1 MSLGVATRKPSDF
14 DIRNIKKIRISIFSP
29 DIVRAYSY
37 GEVKKPETINY
48 RTLRPERDG
57 LFCERIFGPTKDY
70 ECHCG
75 KFKSKRYLGI
85 VCDKCGVEVTES
97 KVRRERMGHIELVAP
112 VVHIWFYKIVP
123 SKIGL
128 ILGVNSTAEL
138 TSVIYHDSYLVL
150 DPGDVPDLKKF
161 QIISDSDYE
170 KYLEKYRDRFVAET
184 GAEAIKHALE
194 IIDLEAIEKQLR
206 KEVEESGEKSDPKT
220 IKRLEIITSLIKSGI
235 KPEWMVIEALPV
247 IPPELRPMV
256 LLDGGRFAS
265 SDLNELYRKII
276 NRNNRLRKIINLNA
290 PEIIIKSE
298 KRLLQDSVDALIDNS
313 RKKNP
318 VKTSS
323 GKVMRSLAALL
334 KGKQGRFRQNLL
346 GKRVDYSGRSV
357 IVVDPKLK
365 LWQCGI
371 PRRMA
376 VELFK
381 PFIMRELIAR
391 KYAFNIKQAKMIAE
405 TFGDPRV
412 HECLEFVIDKHPVL
426 LNRAPTLHRLSIEA
440 FEPVLVEDN
449 AIHLHPLV
457 CHPYNADFDGDQMA
471 VHVPLSP
478 EAQVEAWV
486 LLLSARN
493 LLKPATGE
501 PVMFPTQD
509 MVLGIFYLTKSVDL
523 DGIEDSDLK
532 VFGSFEEVKYLWDI
546 KELSTYEPIMF
557 VYKGQKIKTTVGRV
571 VFNSIIPEALRF
583 INKNM
588 TNKDLVN
595 LVKDCYMK
603 CGRFETVKM
612 LENMKEIGYYYAT
625 LRASTISI
633 EDIKIPPQKYEL
645 ISKAEIEEAKVNEEF
660 RKGFINADERFNRVI
675 SIWSHVSDKIKKEM
689 ENTLRTDQNGFNP
702 VYVMMISGARG
713 NREQVKQ
720 LAGMRGLMSKPSG
733 EIIELPIKSNF
744 KEGLGLWEY
753 FISAHGGRKGLADT
767 ALKTSEAGYLTR
779 KLVDIAHSV
788 VVVEE
793 DCGTA
798 KGIVVSEDDE
808 GGREGMIE
816 RLIGKTALFDVHD
829 PQTGE
834 IIVKA
839 NEIIDFDKA
848 KLIDKSG
855 VSRVMIRH
863 VLTCESE
870 RGICAK
876 CYGWDLAHNRPV
888 RIGEAVGI
896 VAAQSI
902 GEPGTQLTMRTFHTG
917 GIASA
922 IVEKSWI
929 DFNVPV
935 FVNDI
940 TNCFVVNQ
948 EGEKVTTRKGN
959 ISVYKVLSRTTEG
972 GNVSYHIYNL
982 DDFKEI
988 VLREGEFKEFEE
1000 GELIGVFK
1008 DGSVLKAWEY
1018 LKAGITQGKL
1028 FVTEADETLV
1038 KIPIGSVI
1046 LVNEGDLVEGNVPIV
1061 RFDPYNEPII
1071 SEQEGIVFIEEDTTK
1086 PSSQRDKILKIMS
1099 ETGVVKSID
1108 FVPADAELRVKNGD
1122 KVKVGE
1128 ILAKRSRSK
1137 RRTYDIVSGL
1147 PKVTNLFEARGVKNQ
1162 SVLAKV
1168 SGKVNIEIE
1177 KGKVIVIV
1185 EDQFGNKVRHKIPSG
1200 RYLYVRNGDY
1210 VKVGEE
1216 LCDGEKSLQGMLQVL
1231 GVEEVSKYLL
1241 TKIQSIYRDQGVK
1254 IDDKH
1259 IGIIIRQMVRKVRIV
1274 DPGDT
1279 RFILGQIVSMGE
1291 FEKVN
1296 SEIIAQGGVPAKGRI
1311 IILGI
1316 SRAALTSE
1324 SFLSSASFQETHK
1337 VLTDAAIKGAEDY
1350 LVGLKEN
1357 LIVGRPVPVGTG
1369 SPYYENITFK
1379 GKEEESEKIVLNFLG
1394 ESIAL

>member
-1 MSLGVATRKPSDF
+1 MSVGVARKTGEF
-14 DIRNIKKIRISIFSP
+14 DVRNIKKIRVSIFSP

-48 RTLRPERDG
+48 RTLKPERDG
-57 LFCERIFGPTKDY
+57 LFCERIFGPTQDY
-70 ECHCG
+70 RCHCG
-75 KFKSKRYLGI
+75 KFASKRYKGI

-97 KVRRERMGHIELVAP
+97 KVRRERMGHIDLVSP

-123 SKIGL
+123 SRIGL
-128 ILGVNSTAEL
+128 ILGVGSTAEL
-138 TSVIYHDSYLVL
+138 TSVIYHDGYIVI
-150 DPGDVPDLKKF
+150 DPGDVPELKRF
-161 QIISDSDYE
+161 QIITDSDYE
-170 KYLEKYRDRFVAET
+170 KYQEKYRGRFIAET
-184 GAEAIKHALE
+184 GAEAIKQALE

-206 KEVEESGEKSDPKT
+206 REVEESGEKADPKT
-220 IKRLEIITSLIKSGI
+220 IKRLDIITSLIKSGV
-235 KPEWMVIEALPV
+235 KPEWMVIESLPV

-276 NRNNRLRKIINLNA
+276 NRNNRLRKIISLAA

-318 VKTSS
+318 VKSSS

-381 PFIMRELIAR
+381 PFIMKELIAR
-391 KYAFNIKQAKMIAE
+391 KYAFNIKQAKNISE
-405 TFGDPRV
+405 TYFDPRV
-412 HECLEFVIDKHPVL
+412 HECLEAVINKHPVL

-440 FEPVLVEDN
+440 FEPVLVEDSS
-449 AIHLHPLV
+449 IHLHPLV

-501 PVMFPTQD
+501 PIMFPTQD
-509 MVLGIFYLTKSVDL
+509 MVLGMFFLTKSIPQ
-523 DGIEDSDLK
+523 DGEEKKPTRI
-532 VFGSFEEVKYLWDI
+532 FGSFDEVRYLWESG
-546 KELSTYEPIMF
+546 KLNTYDNIIF
-557 VYKGQKIKTTVGRV
+557 VYKGQKIETTVGRV
-571 VFNSIIPEALRF
+571 VFNSMLHDSLRF
-583 INKNM
+583 INKNL
-588 TNKDLVN
+588 TNKDLNN
-595 LVKDCYMK
+595 LVKECYLK
-603 CGRFETVKM
+603 CGRWETVKL
-612 LENMKEIGYYYAT
+612 LENMKEVGYYYAT
-625 LRASTISI
+625 RRASTISL
-633 EDIKIPPQKYEL
+633 EDIKVPSQKYEL
-645 ISKAEIEEAKVNEEF
+645 INKAEMEESKVDEDF
-660 RKGFINADERFNRVI
+660 KKGFINADERFNKII
-675 SIWSHVSDKIKKEM
+675 SIWSHVGDKLKKEV
-689 ENTLRTDQNGFNP
+689 ENTLREDQKGLNP
-702 VYVMMISGARG
+702 VYAMMTSGARG

-788 VVVEE
+788 VVTEE

-798 KGIVVSEDDE
+798 KGIAVSEDDE

-816 RLIGKTALFDVHD
+816 RIIGKTSLLDVHD

-839 NEIIDFDKA
+839 NEIIDFEKA
-848 KLIDKSG
+848 KLIDRSG
-855 VSRVMIRH
+855 ISRVMIRH

-870 RGICAK
+870 NGVCAK
-876 CYGWDLAHNRPV
+876 CYGWDLAHNKPV
-888 RIGEAVGI
+888 QIGEAVGI

-935 FVNDI
+935 FINDI
-940 TNCFVVNQ
+940 SKCYVINQ
-948 EGEKVTTRKGN
+948 DGEKVTTRKGN
-959 ISVYKVLSRTTEG
+959 LSVYKVLSK
-972 GNVSYHIYNL
+972 VSDKLSATYHVYNTNE
-982 DDFKEI
+982 FKKVNI
-988 VLREGEFKEFEE
+988 NDGEFKEFEE
-1000 GELIGVFK
+1000 GDIIAIFNN
-1008 DGSVLKAWEY
+1008 GSELKAWEY
-1018 LKAGITQGKL
+1018 LKAGISQGKL
-1028 FVTEADETLV
+1028 FITESEETLV
-1038 KIPIGSVI
+1038 RIPIGSVI
-1046 LVNEGDLVEGNVPIV
+1046 LVNEGDLVESNVPV
-1061 RFDPYNEPII
+1061 ARFDPYNEPII
-1071 SEQEGIVFIEEDTTK
+1071 SEQEGVVLIEEDTTK
-1086 PSSQRDKILKIMS
+1086 PSAQRDKILRILDDFGNVRS
-1099 ETGVVKSID
+1099 VD
-1108 FVPADAELRVKNGD
+1108 FVPADAELRVRNGD
-1122 KVKVGE
+1122 RVKVGE

-1147 PKVTNLFEARGVKNQ
+1147 PRVTNLFEARGIKNQ
-1162 SVLAKV
+1162 SVLSKI
-1168 SGKVNIEIE
+1168 SGTVQIEID
-1177 KGKVIVIV
+1177 KGKVVVVV
-1185 EDQFGNKVRHKIPSG
+1185 EDDFGNRVRHKIPSG
-1200 RYLYVRNGDY
+1200 RYLYVRNGDR
-1210 VKVGEE
+1210 VTVGEE
-1216 LCDGEKSLQGMLQVL
+1216 LCDGEKALQGMLQVL

-1241 TKIQSIYRDQGVK
+1241 NKIQSIYRDQGVK

-1274 DPGDT
+1274 EPGDT
-1279 RFILGQIVSMGE
+1279 RFILGQIVSVGE
-1291 FEKVN
+1291 FERVN
-1296 SEIIAQGGVPAKGRI
+1296 NEIIQQGGVPAKGRI

-1337 VLTDAAIKGAEDY
+1337 VLTEAAIKGSEDY
-1350 LVGLKEN
+1350 LRGLKEN

-1369 SPYYENITFK
+1369 SPNYETIDFK
-1379 GKEEESEKIVLNFLG
+1379 RKEEEDEKIVIDFLG
-1394 ESIAL
+1394 EGVA

>member
-1 MSLGVATRKPSDF
+1 MVLSERKSHEF
-14 DIRNIKKIRISIFSP
+14 DVRAIKKVRISIFSP
-29 DIVRAYSY
+29 SVVRAYSY

-48 RTLRPERDG
+48 RTLRPEKDG

-75 KFKSKRYLGI
+75 KFKSKRYKGI

-97 KVRRERMGHIELVAP
+97 KVRRERMGYIELVVP

-128 ILGVNSTAEL
+128 ILGINSVAEL
-138 TSVIYHDSYLVL
+138 TSIIYHDSYLVI
-150 DPGDVPDLKKF
+150 DPGDVVELKRF
-161 QIISDSDYE
+161 QVLKDEEYE
-170 KYLEKYRDRFVAET
+170 KLSEKYKGRFIAET
-184 GAEAIKHALE
+184 GAEAIKQALE
-194 IIDLEAIEKQLR
+194 IIDLEQVEKQLR
-206 KEVEESGEKSDPKT
+206 KEVEESGEKADPK
-220 IKRLEIITSLIKSGI
+220 IVKRLEIITSLVKSGI

-276 NRNNRLRKIINLNA
+276 NRNNRLRKIISLNA
-290 PEIIIKSE
+290 PDIIVKSE

-323 GKVMRSLAALL
+323 NKIMRSLAALL

-357 IVVDPKLK
+357 IVVDPRLK
-365 LWQCGI
+365 LWQCGV

-381 PFIMRELIAR
+381 PFIMKELISR
-391 KYAFNIKQAKMIAE
+391 KYAFNIKQAKNIAE
-405 TFGDPRV
+405 TYNDPRV
-412 HECLEFVIDKHPVL
+412 HECLEFVINKHPVL
-426 LNRAPTLHRLSIEA
+426 LNRAPTLHRLSIQA
-440 FEPVLVEDN
+440 FEPVLVEDSS
-449 AIHLHPLV
+449 IHLHPLV

-471 VHVPLSP
+471 IHVPLSP

-501 PVMFPTQD
+501 PIMFPTQD
-509 MVLGIFYLTKSVDL
+509 MVLGLFYLTKSYKEEID
-523 DGIEDSDLK
+523 EKKLK
-532 VFGSFEEVKYLWDI
+532 VFDSFDDVRYLWEI
-546 KELSTYEPIMF
+546 GELSTYTNVYF
-557 VYKGQKIKTTVGRV
+557 VYKGQKIKTTVGKV
-571 VFNSIIPEALRF
+571 VFNSILPEKLRF
-583 INKNM
+583 EVKDM
-588 TNKDLVN
+588 TNKELIN
-595 LVKDCYMK
+595 LVKRCYNV
-603 CGRFETVKM
+603 CGRWETVKL
-612 LENMKEIGYYYAT
+612 LENMKELGYYYAT
-625 LRASTISI
+625 KRASTISI
-633 EDIKIPPQKYEL
+633 EDIKIPERKYD
-645 ISKAEIEEAKVNEEF
+645 IIRDAEIKESKVNEEY
-660 RKGFINADERFNRVI
+660 RKGFINADERFNKI
-675 SIWSHVSDKIKKEM
+675 INIWTHASDEIKKEM
-689 ENTLRTDQNGFNP
+689 DITLRNDKGGLNP

-713 NREQVKQ
+713 NKEQVKQ

-788 VVVEE
+788 VVTEE

-808 GGREGMIE
+808 GGREEMIQ
-816 RLIGKTALFDVHD
+816 RIIGKTALFDIHD
-829 PQTGE
+829 PQTGD
-834 IIVKA
+834 IIVRA

-848 KLIDKSG
+848 KIIDKTK
-855 VSRVMIRH
+855 VSRVVIRH

-870 RGICAK
+870 RGVCAK
-876 CYGWDLAHNRPV
+876 CYGWDLGHNRPV

-935 FVNDI
+935 FINDI
-940 TNCFVVNQ
+940 TENCFVINQ
-948 EGEKVTTRKGN
+948 NNDKITTRKGN
-959 ISVYKVLSRTTEG
+959 ISVYKVLSSGVGEDLGYR
-972 GNVSYHIYNL
+972 IYKVE
-982 DDFKEI
+982 DFKT
-988 VLREGEFKEFEE
+988 LNLKEGEFRDFEE
-1000 GELIGVFK
+1000 SEVIGVFN
-1008 DGSVLKAWEY
+1008 DGSELRAWEY
-1018 LKAGITQGKL
+1018 LKAGISKGKV
-1028 FVTEADETLV
+1028 FITEPDETV
-1038 KIPIGSVI
+1038 VRIPIGSTI
-1046 LVNEGDLVEGNVPIV
+1046 LVNEGDLVESGVKIV
-1061 RFDPYNEPII
+1061 TFDPYSEPII
-1071 SEQEGIVFIEEDTTK
+1071 SEQEGIVMIEEDATK
-1086 PSSQRDKILKIMS
+1086 PSSQRDKILKILDDM
-1099 ETGVVKSID
+1099 GNVKSVD

-1122 KVKVGE
+1122 RVKVGE

-1147 PKVTNLFEARGVKNQ
+1147 PKVTNLFEARGVKVQ

-1168 SGKVNIEIE
+1168 SGWVSIEID
-1177 KGKVIVIV
+1177 KGKVVVIV
-1185 EDQFGNKVRHKIPSG
+1185 KDQFGNEVRHKIPSG

-1216 LCDGEKSLQGMLQVL
+1216 ICDGEKSLQGMLQVL

-1241 TKIQSIYRDQGVK
+1241 NKIQSIYKDQGVK

-1259 IGIIIRQMVRKVRIV
+1259 IGIIIRQMVRKVKIIE
-1274 DPGDT
+1274 PGDT
-1279 RFILGQIVSMGE
+1279 RFIVGQIVNMSE
-1291 FEKVN
+1291 FERVN
-1296 SEIIAQGGVPAKGRI
+1296 SEVIEQGGVPAKGRI
-1311 IILGI
+1311 VILGI
-1316 SRAALTSE
+1316 SRASLTSE

-1337 VLTDAAIKGAEDY
+1337 VLTEAAIKGAEDY
-1350 LVGLKEN
+1350 LLGLKEN
-1357 LIVGRPVPVGTG
+1357 LIIGRPVPVGTG
-1369 SPYYENITFK
+1369 SSQYEKIEFK
-1379 GKEEESEKIVLNFLG
+1379 KNGEEEEKVVIGFFG
-1394 ESIAL
+1394 EGVA

>member
-1 MSLGVATRKPSDF
+1 MTLGITKKHDF
-14 DIRNIKKIRISIFSP
+14 DVRDIEKIRISIFSP
-29 DIVRAYSY
+29 EVVRAYSY

-48 RTLRPERDG
+48 RTLNPERDG

-75 KFKSKRYLGI
+75 KFKSKRYKGI
-85 VCDKCGVEVTES
+85 ICDKCGVEVTDS
-97 KVRRERMGHIELVAP
+97 KVRRERMGHIELVSP

-128 ILGVNSTAEL
+128 ILGINSTAEL
-138 TSVIYHDSYLVL
+138 TSVIYYDSYIVL
-150 DPGDVPDLKKF
+150 DPGDVPDLKLF
-161 QIISDSDYE
+161 QILSDDAYE
-170 KYLEKYRDRFVAET
+170 EYYKKYKDRFVAET

-194 IIDLEAIEKQLR
+194 IVDLEVIERNLR
-206 KEVEESGEKSDPKT
+206 KEMENLGEKVDIKT
-220 IKRLEIITSLIKSGI
+220 VKRLEIVTSLIKSGI
-235 KPEWMVIEALPV
+235 KPQWMVIEALPV

-256 LLDGGRFAS
+256 PLEGGRFAS

-276 NRNNRLRKIINLNA
+276 GRNNRLRKIIQMNA

-318 VKTSS
+318 VKSS
-323 GKVMRSLAALL
+323 TGKIMRSLATLL

-365 LWQCGI
+365 LWQCGL
-371 PRRMA
+371 PRKMA

-391 KYAFNIKQAKMIAE
+391 KYAFNIKQAKNIAE
-405 TFGDPRV
+405 MFDDPRTQ
-412 HECLEFVIDKHPVL
+412 ECLEHVVSKHPVL

-509 MVLGIFYLTKSVDL
+509 MVLGLFYLTKMVDR
-523 DGIEDSDLK
+523 EVNENDLK
-532 VFGSFEEVKYLWDI
+532 RFNSFEQVKYLWDVGALDAFDEI
-546 KELSTYEPIMF
+546 IFRYNGED
-557 VYKGQKIKTTVGRV
+557 IKTTVGRV
-571 VFNSIIPEALRF
+571 VFNSIVPEKLRF
-583 INKNM
+583 INKLM
-588 TNKDLVN
+588 TNKDLIN
-595 LVKDCYMK
+595 LVKRSYFE
-603 CGRFETVKM
+603 CGRWATVKM
-612 LENMKEIGYYYAT
+612 LEDMKEIGYLFAT
-625 LRASTISI
+625 KMSSTISLD
-633 EDIKIPPQKYEL
+633 DIKIPPQKYEL
-645 ISKAEIEEAKVNEEF
+645 IRKAEQEESKIEEEF
-660 RKGFINADERFNRVI
+660 KKGFINFDERFNRI
-675 SIWSHVSDKIKKEM
+675 INIWSHVSDKVKKEM
-689 ENTLRTDQNGFNP
+689 ENTLKEDKNGFNP

-788 VVVEE
+788 FITEE

-798 KGIVVSEDDE
+798 KGIVISEDTE
-808 GGREGMIE
+808 GSKEEMIF
-816 RLIGKTALFDVHD
+816 RLVGKTSLFDVHD
-829 PQTGE
+829 PQTGDIIAKANE
-834 IIVKA
+834 VIDDKKAQLIVKA
-839 NEIIDFDKA
+839 GI
-848 KLIDKSG
+848 
-855 VSRVMIRH
+855 SRIMVRH
-863 VLTCESE
+863 VLTCESQN
-870 RGICAK
+870 GVCAK
-876 CYGWDLAHNRPV
+876 CYGWDLAHNKPV
-888 RIGEAVGI
+888 KIGEAVGI

-922 IVEKSWI
+922 VVEKSWI
-929 DFNVPV
+929 DFPTPV
-935 FVNDI
+935 FINDI
-940 TNCFVVNQ
+940 SECFVYNQ
-948 EGEKVTTRKGN
+948 QGERVTTRKGN
-959 ISVYKVLSRTTEG
+959 ISVYKVLYKTTDIS
-972 GNVSYHIYNL
+972 NVSFHIY
-982 DDFKEI
+982 DVKEFKELGI
-988 VLREGEFKEFEE
+988 EEGEFRDFEE
-1000 GELIGVFK
+1000 GEVIGVFK
-1008 DGSVLKAWEY
+1008 DGRVFKSWEY
-1018 LKAGITQGKL
+1018 LKVGVSKGKL
-1028 FVTEADETLV
+1028 FITEVDETSV
-1038 KIPIGSVI
+1038 KLPIGSVL
-1046 LVNEGDLVEGNVPIV
+1046 LVEEGDLVDSNIPIV
-1061 RFDPYNEPII
+1061 RFDPYSEPII
-1071 SEQEGIVFIEEDTTK
+1071 SEQEGIVSIEEDTTK
-1086 PSSQRDKILKIMS
+1086 PSAQRDKILKIFD
-1099 ETGVVKSID
+1099 ELTGNLKSVD

-1147 PKVTNLFEARGVKNQ
+1147 PRVTSLFEVRGVKNHT
-1162 SVLAKV
+1162 VLAKA
-1168 SGKVNIEIE
+1168 SGKVSIEID
-1177 KGKVIVIV
+1177 KGKVLVIV
-1185 EDQFGNKVRHKIPSG
+1185 EDRFGNKIRHKIPSG
-1200 RYLYVRNGDY
+1200 RYLYVRNGDF

-1216 LCDGEKSLQGMLQVL
+1216 LCDGEKSLQDMLQVL
-1231 GVEEVSKYLL
+1231 GVEEVSRYLL
-1241 TKIQSIYRDQGVK
+1241 DKIQEIYKDQGVK

-1259 IGIIIRQMVRKVRIV
+1259 IGIIIRQMVRRIKIV
-1274 DPGDT
+1274 YPGDSK
-1279 RFILGQIVSMGE
+1279 FITGQIVSASE
-1291 FEKVN
+1291 FERVN
-1296 SEIIAQGGVPAKGRI
+1296 EEIIKQGGVPAKGKI
-1311 IILGI
+1311 VILGI
-1316 SRAALTSE
+1316 SRASLTSE
-1324 SFLSSASFQETHK
+1324 SFLSAASFQETHK
-1337 VLTDAAIKGAEDY
+1337 VLTEATLKGAEDH
-1350 LVGLKEN
+1350 LFGLKEN

-1369 SPYYENITFK
+1369 SPYYSTLTFK
-1379 GKEEESEKIVLNFLG
+1379 PKEEEEGKIIIDFMG
-1394 ESIAL
+1394 EGVA

>member
-1 MSLGVATRKPSDF
+1 MVFASRKSSEF
-14 DIRNIKKIRISIFSP
+14 DIRDVKRIRISIFSP
-29 DIVRAYSY
+29 EVVRAYSY

-75 KFKSKRYLGI
+75 KFKSKRYKGI

-112 VVHIWFYKIVP
+112 VVHIWFYKIIP

-128 ILGVNSTAEL
+128 ILGVGSTAEL

-150 DPGDVPDLKKF
+150 DPGDVPDLKQF
-161 QIISDSDYE
+161 QILTDQEYERYSE
-170 KYLEKYRDRFVAET
+170 KYKGRFTAET
-184 GAEAIKHALE
+184 GAEAIKQALE
-194 IIDLEAIEKQLR
+194 IIDLEAIEKKLR
-206 KEVEESGEKSDPKT
+206 KEVEESGERGDPKV
-220 IKRLEIITSLIKSGI
+220 IKRLDIITSLIKSGI

-276 NRNNRLRKIINLNA
+276 NRNNRLKKIISLNA

-381 PFIMRELIAR
+381 PFIMKELISR
-391 KYAFNIKQAKMIAE
+391 KYAFNIKQAKNIAE
-405 TFGDPRV
+405 TYHDPRV
-412 HECLEFVIDKHPVL
+412 HECLELVVSKHPVL

-509 MVLGIFYLTKSVDL
+509 MVLGLFYLTKSIDK
-523 DGIEDSDLK
+523 GEHSDEKLK
-532 VFGSFEEVKYLWDI
+532 IFGSFDEVRYLWDSG
-546 KELSTYEPIMF
+546 ELSTYQSILF
-557 VYKGQKIKTTVGRV
+557 AYKGQRFRTTVGRV
-571 VFNSIIPEALRF
+571 VFNSILPEKLRF
-583 INKNM
+583 VNKNM
-588 TNKDLVN
+588 TNKDLNN
-595 LVKDCYMK
+595 LVKECYMV
-603 CGRFETVKM
+603 CGRWETVKL
-612 LENMKEIGYYYAT
+612 LENMKELGYYYAT
-625 LRASTISI
+625 KRASTISI
-633 EDIKIPPQKYEL
+633 EDIKIPKQKYEL
-645 ISKAEIEEAKVNEEF
+645 ILKAEMEESKVDEEF
-660 RKGFINADERFNRVI
+660 RKGFINNDERFNRII
-675 SIWSHVSDKIKKEM
+675 SIWSHVGDRIKKEM
-689 ENTLRTDQNGFNP
+689 ENTLREDQGGFNP
-702 VYVMMISGARG
+702 VYVMMTSGARG

-779 KLVDIAHSV
+779 KLVDISHSV
-788 VVVEE
+788 VVTEE

-798 KGIVVSEDDE
+798 KGIVVSEDEE

-839 NEIIDFDKA
+839 NEIIDFEKA
-848 KLIDKSG
+848 KQIEKSG

-870 RGICAK
+870 RGVCAK

-896 VAAQSI
+896 MAAQSI

-935 FVNDI
+935 FINDI
-940 TNCFVVNQ
+940 TKCYVVNQ
-948 EGEKVTTRKGN
+948 DNEKVTTRKGN
-959 ISVYKVLSRTTEG
+959 ISVYKVLSKVVDPISST
-972 GNVSYHIYNL
+972 YHIYDL
-982 DDFKEI
+982 DQFSSI
-988 VLREGEFKEFEE
+988 NVGEGEFREFEE
-1000 GELIGVFK
+1000 GEVIAVFK
-1008 DGSVLKAWEY
+1008 NGSELKAWEY
-1018 LKAGITQGKL
+1018 LKGGVSRNKL
-1028 FVTEADETLV
+1028 FITESDETLV

-1046 LVNEGDLVEGNVPIV
+1046 LVNEGDLVESNVPIV

-1071 SEQEGIVFIEEDTTK
+1071 SEQEGSVIIEEDTTK
-1086 PSSQRDKILKIMS
+1086 PTAQRDKILKILDDFGNVRS
-1099 ETGVVKSID
+1099 VD

-1122 KVKVGE
+1122 RVKVGE
-1128 ILAKRSRSK
+1128 ILAKRSRSR

-1147 PKVTNLFEARGVKNQ
+1147 PRVTNLFEARGVKNQ
-1162 SVLAKV
+1162 SVLAKI
-1168 SGKVNIEIE
+1168 SGRVTIEVE
-1177 KGKVIVIV
+1177 KGKVVVVV
-1185 EDQFGNKVRHKIPSG
+1185 EDQFGNKVRHKIPPG

-1210 VKVGEE
+1210 VEVGEE
-1216 LCDGEKSLQGMLQVL
+1216 LCDGERSLQGMLQVL

-1241 TKIQSIYRDQGVK
+1241 TKIQSIYKDQGVK

-1279 RFILGQIVSMGE
+1279 RFIMGQIVSIGE

-1296 SEIIAQGGVPAKGRI
+1296 SEIMLQGGVPAKGRI

-1337 VLTDAAIKGAEDY
+1337 VLTEAAIKGAEDY

-1369 SPYYENITFK
+1369 APYYERVDFK
-1379 GKEEESEKIVLNFLG
+1379 RKEEEEEKIVIGFLG
-1394 ESIAL
+1394 EGVA

>member
-1 MSLGVATRKPSDF
+1 MSLVDKKPRDF
-14 DIRNIKKIRISIFSP
+14 DVRDISKVRISIFSP
-29 DIVRAYSY
+29 SVVRAYSY

-48 RTLRPERDG
+48 RTLRPEKDG
-57 LFCERIFGPTKDY
+57 LFCEKIFGPTKDY

-75 KFKSKRYLGI
+75 KFKSKRYKGI

-97 KVRRERMGHIELVAP
+97 KVRRERMGHIELVVP
-112 VVHIWFYKIVP
+112 VVHIWFYKIIP

-128 ILGVNSTAEL
+128 ILGINSVTEL
-138 TSVIYHDSYLVL
+138 TSIIYHDSYLVL

-161 QIISDSDYE
+161 QVLKDEEYE
-170 KYLEKYRDRFVAET
+170 KYVEKYKGRFVADT
-184 GAEAIKHALE
+184 GAEAIKQALE
-194 IIDLEAIEKQLR
+194 IIDLEQIEKQLR
-206 KEVEESGEKSDPKT
+206 KEVEELGERADPKT
-220 IKRLEIITSLIKSGI
+220 IKRLEIITSLVKSGI

-276 NRNNRLRKIINLNA
+276 NRNNRLKKIISLNA
-290 PEIIIKSE
+290 PDIIIKSE

-365 LWQCGI
+365 LWQCGV

-381 PFIMRELIAR
+381 PFIMKELITR
-391 KYAFNIKQAKMIAE
+391 KYAFNIKQAKNIAE
-405 TFGDPRV
+405 TYNDPRV

-471 VHVPLSP
+471 IHVPLSP

-501 PVMFPTQD
+501 PIMFPTQD
-509 MVLGIFYLTKSVDL
+509 MVLGIFYLTKS
-523 DGIEDSDLK
+523 IETEIDDSELK
-532 VFGSFEEVKYLWDI
+532 VFSSFEDVRYLWESG
-546 KELSTYEPIMF
+546 KLSTYTSITF
-557 VYKGQKIKTTVGRV
+557 VFKGEKFKTTVGRV
-571 VFNSIIPEALRF
+571 VFNSIFPEPLRF

-595 LVKDCYMK
+595 LIKQCYTT
-603 CGRFETVKM
+603 CGRWETVKL
-612 LENMKEIGYYYAT
+612 LEGMKELGYYYAT
-625 LRASTISI
+625 KRASTISI

-645 ISKAEIEEAKVNEEF
+645 ISKAEIEESKINEEF
-660 RKGFINADERFNRVI
+660 RKGFINADEKFNRI
-675 SIWSHVSDKIKKEM
+675 INIWSHVSDRIKKEM
-689 ENTLRTDQNGFNP
+689 ENTLRLDQNGFNP

-808 GGREGMIE
+808 GGREEMIQ
-816 RLIGKTALFDVHD
+816 RIIGKTSLFDIHD
-829 PQTGE
+829 PQTGN

-839 NEIIDFDKA
+839 NEVIDLEKAKIIDKT
-848 KLIDKSG
+848 G
-855 VSRVMIRH
+855 VSRVVIRH

-870 RGICAK
+870 RGVCAK
-876 CYGWDLAHNRPV
+876 CYGWDLGHNKPV
-888 RIGEAVGI
+888 QVGEAVGI

-948 EGEKVTTRKGN
+948 DNEKITTRKGN
-959 ISVYKVLSRTTEG
+959 ISVYKVLSKVLDSFSS
-972 GNVSYHIYNL
+972 NYHIYNV
-982 DDFKEI
+982 DDFE
-988 VLREGEFKEFEE
+988 VLNVSEGEFKEFEE
-1000 GELIGVFK
+1000 NQVIGVFK
-1008 DGSVLKAWEY
+1008 GGVEFRAWEY
-1018 LKAGITQGKL
+1018 LKAGVSQGKL
-1028 FVTEADETLV
+1028 FVTEADETIV

-1046 LVNEGDLVEGNVPIV
+1046 LVNEGDLVESNVPIV

-1071 SEQEGIVFIEEDTTK
+1071 SEQEGIVMIEEDTTK
-1086 PSSQRDKILKIMS
+1086 PSSQRDKILKILDES
-1099 ETGVVKSID
+1099 GNVKSID
-1108 FVPADAELRVKNGD
+1108 FVPSDAELRVKNGD
-1122 KVKVGE
+1122 RVKVGE

-1137 RRTYDIVSGL
+1137 RKTYDIVSGL
-1147 PKVTNLFEARGVKNQ
+1147 PRVTNLFEARGVKVQ

-1168 SGKVNIEIE
+1168 SGKVNIEMD
-1177 KGKVIVIV
+1177 KGKVIVVV
-1185 EDQFGNKVRHKIPSG
+1185 EDQFGNKVKHKIPSG

-1241 TKIQSIYRDQGVK
+1241 NRIQSIYKDQGVK

-1259 IGIIIRQMVRKVRIV
+1259 IGIIIRQMVRKVKIV
-1274 DPGDT
+1274 EPGDT
-1279 RFILGQIVSMGE
+1279 RFIVGQVVSMGE
-1291 FEKVN
+1291 FERVN
-1296 SEIIAQGGVPAKGRI
+1296 NEIVEQGGVPAKGRI
-1311 IILGI
+1311 VILGI
-1316 SRAALTSE
+1316 SRASLTSE

-1337 VLTDAAIKGAEDY
+1337 VLTEAAIKGAEDY
-1350 LVGLKEN
+1350 LFGLKEN
-1357 LIVGRPVPVGTG
+1357 LIIGRPVPVGTG
-1369 SPYYENITFK
+1369 SPYYDKIDFK
-1379 GKEEESEKIVLNFLG
+1379 KNGEEEKVIIGFLG
-1394 ESIAL
+1394 EGVA

>member
-1 MSLGVATRKPSDF
+1 MEQVVTKKPSEF
-14 DIRNIKKIRISIFSP
+14 DVRDIKKIRISIFSP
-29 DIVRAYSY
+29 EVVRAYSY

-75 KFKSKRYLGI
+75 KFRSKRYKGI

-128 ILGVNSTAEL
+128 ILGINSTAEL
-138 TSVIYHDSYLVL
+138 TSIIYHDSYLVL
-150 DPGDVPDLKKF
+150 DPGEVPDLKKF
-161 QIISDSDYE
+161 QVIKDEEYE
-170 KYLEKYRDRFVAET
+170 KYLEKYRGKFVAET
-184 GAEAIKHALE
+184 GAEAIKQALE
-194 IIDLEAIEKQLR
+194 MIDLETIEKQLR
-206 KEVEESGEKSDPKT
+206 REVEESGEKADPKLV
-220 IKRLEIITSLIKSGI
+220 KRLDIITSLIKSGI

-256 LLDGGRFAS
+256 LLEGGRFAS

-276 NRNNRLRKIINLNA
+276 NRNNRLKKITSLNA

-381 PFIMRELIAR
+381 PFIMKELISR
-391 KYAFNIKQAKMIAE
+391 KYAFNIKQAKNIAE
-405 TFGDPRV
+405 TYHDPRV
-412 HECLEFVIDKHPVL
+412 HECLEFVINKHPVL

-486 LLLSARN
+486 LLLAARN

-509 MVLGIFYLTKSVDL
+509 MVLGIFYLTKAIDL
-523 DGIEDSDLK
+523 DNVDENKLK
-532 VFGSFEEVKYLWDI
+532 VFGSFDDVRYLWDSGV
-546 KELSTYEPIMF
+546 LSTYDNILF
-557 VYKGQKIKTTVGRV
+557 VYRGEKIKTTVGRV
-571 VFNSIIPEALRF
+571 VFNSIIPDDLRF
-583 INKNM
+583 INRNM
-588 TNKDLVN
+588 TNKDLVA
-595 LVKDCYMK
+595 LVKDCYMR
-603 CGRFETVKM
+603 CGRWETVKM
-612 LENMKEIGYYYAT
+612 LENMKEVGYFYAT
-625 LRASTISI
+625 RRASTISI
-633 EDIKIPPQKYEL
+633 EDIKIPSQKHEL
-645 ISKAEIEEAKVNEEF
+645 IVKAEMDESKVNEDF
-660 RKGFINADERFNRVI
+660 AKGFINADERFNRII
-675 SIWSHVSDKIKKEM
+675 SIWSHVGDRIKKEM
-689 ENTLRTDQNGFNP
+689 ENTLREDQGGFNP
-702 VYVMMISGARG
+702 VYVMMTSGARG

-798 KGIVVSEDDE
+798 KGIAVSEEEE
-808 GGREGMIE
+808 GGSEGVME
-816 RLIGKTALFDVHD
+816 KLIGKTSLFDVHD
-829 PQTGE
+829 PQNGE

-839 NEIIDFDKA
+839 NEIIDFEKA
-848 KLIDKSG
+848 KRIVKSG
-855 VSRVMIRH
+855 ISRVMIRH

-870 RGICAK
+870 RGVCAK

-896 VAAQSI
+896 IAAQSI

-922 IVEKSWI
+922 VVEKSWV

-935 FVNDI
+935 FINDI

-948 EGEKVTTRKGN
+948 DKEKVTTRKGT
-959 ISVYKVLSRTTEG
+959 ISVYKVLSKVSESGT
-972 GNVSYHIYNL
+972 SYHIYGVK
-982 DDFKEI
+982 DFRELSLK
-988 VLREGEFKEFEE
+988 EGEFREFEE
-1000 GELIGVFK
+1000 GEVIGIFAK
-1008 DGSVLKAWEY
+1008 GGELKAWEY
-1018 LKAGITQGKL
+1018 LKVGISQGKV
-1028 FVTEADETLV
+1028 FITEPDETLV

-1046 LVNEGDLVEGNVPIV
+1046 LVNEGDLVESNVPII

-1071 SEQEGIVFIEEDTTK
+1071 SEQEGIVMIEEDTTK
-1086 PSSQRDKILKIMS
+1086 PSSQRDKILKILDES
-1099 ETGVVKSID
+1099 NFIKSVD

-1128 ILAKRSRSK
+1128 VLAKRSRSK
-1137 RRTYDIVSGL
+1137 RKTYDIVSGL
-1147 PKVTNLFEARGVKNQ
+1147 PRVTNLFEARGVKVQ

-1168 SGKVNIEIE
+1168 SGVVSIEID

-1210 VKVGEE
+1210 VTVGEE
-1216 LCDGEKSLQGMLQVL
+1216 LCDGEKSIQGMLQVL

-1241 TKIQSIYRDQGVK
+1241 RRIQSIYKDQGVK

-1259 IGIIIRQMVRKVRIV
+1259 IGIIIRQMVRKVRII

-1279 RFILGQIVSMGE
+1279 RFIMGQIVSTGE
-1291 FEKVN
+1291 FDRIN
-1296 SEIIAQGGVPAKGRI
+1296 NEIIAQGGIPAKGRVV
-1311 IILGI
+1311 ILGI
-1316 SRAALTSE
+1316 SRAALSSE

-1337 VLTDAAIKGAEDY
+1337 VLTEAAIKGSEDY
-1350 LVGLKEN
+1350 LIGLKEN

-1369 SPYYENITFK
+1369 APQYETIDFK
-1379 GKEEESEKIVLNFLG
+1379 RKEEEEERILLG
-1394 ESIAL
+1394 EAGEGVA

>member
-1 MSLGVATRKPSDF
+1 MALTTTRKSSEF
-14 DIRNIKKIRISIFSP
+14 DIREVKKIRISIFSP
-29 DIVRAYSY
+29 EVVRAYSY
-37 GEVKKPETINY
+37 GEVRKPETINY

-75 KFKSKRYLGI
+75 KFKSKRYKGI

-123 SKIGL
+123 SKVGL
-128 ILGVNSTAEL
+128 ILGIGSVAEL

-150 DPGDVPDLKKF
+150 DPGDVPELKRF
-161 QIISDSDYE
+161 QVISDQDYE
-170 KYLEKYRDRFVAET
+170 KYSEKYKGRFVAET
-184 GAEAIKHALE
+184 GAEAIKQALE

-206 KEVEESGEKSDPKT
+206 REIEEAGEKADSKT
-220 IKRLEIITSLIKSGI
+220 IKRLDIITSLIKSGI
-235 KPEWMVIEALPV
+235 KPTWMVIEALPV

-276 NRNNRLRKIINLNA
+276 NRNNRLRRIINISA
-290 PEIIIKSE
+290 PDIIIKSE

-371 PRRMA
+371 PRKMA

-381 PFIMRELIAR
+381 PFIMKELIAR
-391 KYAFNIKQAKMIAE
+391 KYAFNIKQAKNIAE
-405 TFGDPRV
+405 NYHDPRV
-412 HECLEFVIDKHPVL
+412 HECLEAVVEKHPVL

-449 AIHLHPLV
+449 SIHLHPLV

-509 MVLGIFYLTKSVDL
+509 MVLGIFYLTKSKPK
-523 DGIEDSDLK
+523 EDEKSERLK
-532 VFGSFEEVKYLWDI
+532 IFGSFEEVRFLW
-546 KELSTYEPIMF
+546 ENGLLTTYENILF
-557 VYKGQKIKTTVGRV
+557 RYKGQTFQTTVGRV
-571 VFNSIIPEALRF
+571 VFNSILPEELRF
-583 INKNM
+583 VNKNV
-588 TNKDLVN
+588 TNKDLNN
-595 LVKDCYMK
+595 LVKDCYMT
-603 CGRFETVKM
+603 CGRWKTVKL
-612 LENMKEIGYYYAT
+612 LEDMKELGYYYAT
-625 LRASTISI
+625 KRASTISI
-633 EDIKIPPQKYEL
+633 EDIKIPEQKYEL
-645 ISKAEIEEAKVNEEF
+645 IAKAEMEERKINEDF
-660 RKGFINADERFNRVI
+660 KKGYINADERFNKII
-675 SIWSHVSDKIKKEM
+675 SIWSHVGDRIKKEM
-689 ENTLRTDQNGFNP
+689 ENTLREDQGGFNP
-702 VYVMMISGARG
+702 VYAMMTSGARG

-720 LAGMRGLMSKPSG
+720 LSGMRGLMSKPSG

-788 VVVEE
+788 VITEE

-798 KGIVVSEDDE
+798 KGLVVSEDDE

-839 NEIIDFDKA
+839 NEIIDFEKA
-848 KLIDKSG
+848 KQIDKSG

-870 RGICAK
+870 RGVCSK
-876 CYGWDLAHNRPV
+876 CYGWDLAHNKPV
-888 RIGEAVGI
+888 HIGEAVGI

-935 FVNDI
+935 FINDI
-940 TNCFVVNQ
+940 TPCYVINQ
-948 EGEKVTTRKGN
+948 NNEKITTRKGN
-959 ISVYKVLSRTTEG
+959 MSVYKVLSK
-972 GNVSYHIYNL
+972 VSDGISSAYHIYEINQ
-982 DDFKEI
+982 FKDYYI
-988 VLREGEFKEFEE
+988 KEGDFKEFEE
-1000 GELIGVFK
+1000 GEIIGVFK
-1008 DGSVLKAWEY
+1008 DGTELRAWEY
-1018 LKAGITQGKL
+1018 LKAGIAQGKL
-1028 FVTEADETLV
+1028 FITEAEETVV

-1046 LVNEGDLVEGNVPIV
+1046 LVNEGDLVESNVPIV

-1071 SEQEGIVFIEEDTTK
+1071 SENEGIVIIEEDTTK
-1086 PSSQRDKILKIMS
+1086 PAAQRDKILKIFD
-1099 ETGVVKSID
+1099 EFGNIKSVD
-1108 FVPADAELRVKNGD
+1108 FVPADAELRVKSD
-1122 KVKVGE
+1122 DRVKVGE
-1128 ILAKRSRSK
+1128 VLAKRSRSK

-1147 PKVTNLFEARGVKNQ
+1147 PRVTNLFEARGVKNQ

-1168 SGKVNIEIE
+1168 SGKVSIEID
-1177 KGKVIVIV
+1177 KGRVIVVV
-1185 EDQFGNKVRHKIPSG
+1185 EDKFGNKVRHKIPSG

-1241 TKIQSIYRDQGVK
+1241 NRIQAIYKDQGVK

-1259 IGIIIRQMVRKVRIV
+1259 IGIIIRQMVRKVKIV
-1274 DPGDT
+1274 EPGDT
-1279 RFILGQIVSMGE
+1279 RFIMGQIVSIGE

-1296 SEIIAQGGVPAKGRI
+1296 NEIISQGGVPAKGRV

-1337 VLTDAAIKGAEDY
+1337 VLTEAAIKGSEDY
-1350 LVGLKEN
+1350 LLGLKEN

-1369 SPYYENITFK
+1369 APYYERIDFK
-1379 GKEEESEKIVLNFLG
+1379 RKEEEEEKIVIEIFG
-1394 ESIAL
+1394 EGAA